1 VTAFLVIIGL
11 VPAVH
16 AVRATIWSVR
26 GRAARG

>member
-16 AVRATIWSVR
+16 AVRATIWSTRTRWR
-26 GRAARG
+26 G